1 MLEITNDMDSIVG
14 KEKSVIA
21 FTATWCQPC
30 KAMKPH
36 FAKLGM
42 QDENNNYF
50 VVDVDQIPE
59 HYLQKFN
66 IKSVP
71 QVLVLDRGEQMA
83 SLSGRTFDTLKE
95 EMALI

>member
-1 MLEITNDMDSIVG
+1 MLEITNDMDSIVDSG
-14 KEKSVIA
+14 RSVVA

-42 QDENNNYF
+42 QDESNKYF
-50 VVDVDQIPE
+50 VVDVDQIPG

-71 QVLVLDRGEQMA
+71 QVLVLDNGEAKA
-83 SLSGRTFDTLKE
+83 SLNGRTFDALKE
-95 EMALI
+95 ELELV